1 MELKVATKK
10 LIETIRERTEVAFNC
25 GECQRRMYLL
35 QRKEKALIQKELFL
49 QTFINRSG
57 LPKKH
62 KAVKFE
68 VVVVGV
74 KSHTKKIKI
83 ENEMG
88 DEDDDVLV
96 TAVEEASG
104 NGNRVKGEIFY
115 QQEKKGV
122 VKKEMVDNDNGVIIE
137 AIKGASGISEE
148 IGVEANS
155 GKEEKSCQEGV
166 IVKVEKEDVNFNME
180 HVEGNVME
188 VSEKEVLQVDEG
200 CLFEH
205 YSDKSTFG

>member
-1 MELKVATKK
+1 MELKVATEK
-10 LIETIRERTEVAFNC
+10 LIETVRERTEVAFNC
-25 GECQRRMYLL
+25 GECQQRMYLL
-35 QRKEKALIQKELFL
+35 QRKEKALKQKELFL

-62 KAVKFE
+62 KAVKLE

-74 KSHTKKIKI
+74 KSQTKKIKI

-104 NGNRVKGEIFY
+104 NVEEIGGNGNRGNGEIFY

-137 AIKGASGISEE
+137 AMKGASGISEE

-166 IVKVEKEDVNFNME
+166 VVKVEKEDVNFNME
-180 HVEGNVME
+180 YVEWNMLKGMLWKKVRR
-188 VSEKEVLQVDEG
+188 KF
-200 CLFEH
+200 CR
-205 YSDKSTFG
+205 